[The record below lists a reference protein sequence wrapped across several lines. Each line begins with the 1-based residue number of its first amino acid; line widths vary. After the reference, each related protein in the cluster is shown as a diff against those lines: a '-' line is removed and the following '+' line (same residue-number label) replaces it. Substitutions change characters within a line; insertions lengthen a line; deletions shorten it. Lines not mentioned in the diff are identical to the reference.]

1 MQESE
6 GTSKSMAY
14 AIATQQA
21 HKVGKS
27 PKGFRT
33 SEGVSTAK
41 AKFDRP
47 KKEYQ
52 KTAGKLTAKE
62 KTIMTNKGRG
72 YGGLAGM
79 AASGLGAIA
88 AMRKVD
94 KSGRL
99 AHLPIPVQM
108 AIGGGTGLAA
118 ALGGLKAGGA
128 IGARLGRRRWKRI
141 EEQAKT
147 AGVNM
152 DETMVLAFLDELD
165 EIEKDAG
172 WLRKSLLG
180 LSMAGA
186 LAGGGKSLASK
197 AAIGGLKSARPA
209 ITQVAKQAPSASRLM
224 VGGATRQARQL
235 HSMGVMP

>member
-1 MQESE
+1 MDES
-6 GTSKSMAY
+6 GAPKSMAY

-33 SEGVSTAK
+33 PQGVHEAK
-41 AKFDRP
+41 VKFDRP

-52 KTAGKLTAKE
+52 KTAGLTAKE
-62 KTIMTNKGRG
+62 KTQITNKSGAI
-72 YGGLAGM
+72 GGLLGMGTAG
-79 AASGLGAIA
+79 AGAVALGHL
-88 AMRKVD
+88 VD

-99 AHLPIPVQM
+99 SNLPLPLQ
-108 AIGGGTGLAA
+108 L
-118 ALGGLKAGGA
+118 ALGGATGFGAAMGGLHVGSR
-128 IGARLGRRRWKRI
+128 IGRHIGRRRW
-141 EEQAKT
+141 Q
-147 AGVNM
+147 NM
-152 DETMVLAFLDELD
+152 EKKGMIMNDTMVMAFLNELD